1 MKRGDGEGS
10 HGKLG
15 GRAGC
20 NRSSELGFPEALSKH
35 MLGT

>member
-15 GRAGC
+15 RAGY
-20 NRSSELGFPEALSKH
+20 NRSSELGFPEALDKH
-35 MLGT
+35 TLGT